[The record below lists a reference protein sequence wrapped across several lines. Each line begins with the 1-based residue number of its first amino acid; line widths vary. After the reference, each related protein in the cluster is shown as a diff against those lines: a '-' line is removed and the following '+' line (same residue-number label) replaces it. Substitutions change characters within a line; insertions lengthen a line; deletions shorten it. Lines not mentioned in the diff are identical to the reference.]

1 MHEQSVLNFPKFLTE
16 KKLYKVNRKNLI
28 NIFVYINNIKL
39 GCLYAKSFSKYAV
52 KHN

>member
-1 MHEQSVLNFPKFLTE
+1 MHEQLILNFPKFLTE

-28 NIFVYINNIKL
+28 NMFVYINNIKL
-39 GCLYAKSFSKYAV
+39 GYVYTKSFSKYAV